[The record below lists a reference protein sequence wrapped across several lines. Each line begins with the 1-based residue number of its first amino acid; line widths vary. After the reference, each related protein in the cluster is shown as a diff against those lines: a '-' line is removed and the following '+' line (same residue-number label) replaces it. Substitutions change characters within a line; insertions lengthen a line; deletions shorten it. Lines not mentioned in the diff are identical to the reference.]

1 MLIAMQRINK
11 FLDALALVF
20 SNTRYLMLAFVLAM
34 AMAFTYPLL
43 FPIAIGAK
51 ISLFVFRGSAL
62 DIIILAAVSVA
73 FGVTMAMQMYQFRR
87 MSVNRNTGVNLASTI
102 LGVLT
107 SKACC
112 LLPLILL
119 VIGATAGVS
128 FFVKYTNE
136 VRLLG
141 LLLLTFSMYLI
152 SMNIS
157 RGCCND
163 GIRDRKMNN

>member
-1 MLIAMQRINK
+1 MLIVTQRINK
-11 FLDALALVF
+11 LLDALVLVF
-20 SNTRYLMLAFVLAM
+20 SNTGYILLAFVLAM
-34 AMAFTYPLL
+34 VMAFTYPLL

-51 ISLFVFRGSAL
+51 ISLFVFRGSVL
-62 DIIILAAVSVA
+62 DIVILAAVSVV

-87 MSVNRNTGVNLASTI
+87 MSGNKKAGVNLASTI
-102 LGVLT
+102 VGVLT

-119 VIGATAGVS
+119 AIGATAGVS

-152 SMNIS
+152 SSNIS
-157 RGCCND
+157 RRCCNN
-163 GIRDRKMNN
+163 GTGVEER